1 MCEILLLNSPL
12 PHMKYIVLGPVPLN
26 KTAFQ
31 FILFNLNL
39 SYYNI
44 VFVYGTILNQNKIMK
59 LDI

>member
-1 MCEILLLNSPL
+1 
-12 PHMKYIVLGPVPLN
+12 MKYIVLGPVPLN